1 MIISERQ
8 IEKNKIIS
16 AFRKYTRL
24 GLSNARLTP
33 FEAYERIR
41 GVCLDKEC
49 ANDLLAVYDTIRF
62 LKISGKT
69 EVLSAVRAV
78 YLDTLRKKPHKND
91 ISLRVLRYA
100 YENNYDERTVYRQ
113 LEYARKMYKLVR
125 SST

>member
-1 MIISERQ
+1 MIISKTQ

-24 GLSNARLTP
+24 GLSNSRLTP

-41 GVCLDKEC
+41 GVCPDYES

-62 LKISGKT
+62 LRILGKT
-69 EVLSAVRAV
+69 EVLMAVKAV
-78 YLDTLRKKPHKND
+78 YFETLKNKPKKNE
-91 ISLRVLRYA
+91 ISARVLRYA

-113 LEYARKMYKLVR
+113 LEYARKIYKLVR
-125 SST
+125 ASI